1 MGPAAVT
8 GLGFLSPL
16 TAVLLGWAL
25 LGQTLTPQQTLG
37 ALIVLISIWLGGR
50 ASRPDPSPSPVPGGK
65 D

>member
-1 MGPAAVT
+1 MAVSSL
-8 GLGFLSPL
+8 GLLSPV

-25 LGQTLTPQQTLG
+25 LGQTLTSQQTLG

-50 ASRPDPSPSPVPGGK
+50 ASRPVPSPSPVPAGK